1 MHRHRKL
8 ARADLAQKCLDV
20 WVVKGQ
26 TATQQRK
33 QDNTAAPYITGRA
46 VVALAADNFRTRIV
60 WTAAAGLKHLLHR
73 LQRCHTKVGNLY
85 NTARAIQQQVF
96 GLEVTVAD
104 AECMAVVHT
113 KNDLAEVGARLVRAQ
128 APARNKI
135 VKELAA
141 RDVLHDQKE
150 LLACLIHVPETKQVR
165 MLDQLHNDNL
175 ALYTQRKLVLFCT
188 QITQTHAAVD

>member
-1 MHRHRKL
+1 M
-8 ARADLAQKCLDV
+8 
-20 WVVKGQ
+20 
-26 TATQQRK
+26 
-33 QDNTAAPYITGRA
+33 
-46 VVALAADNFRTRIV
+46 
-60 WTAAAGLKHLLHR
+60 
-73 LQRCHTKVGNLY
+73 
-85 NTARAIQQQVF
+85 
-96 GLEVTVAD
+96 
-104 AECMAVVHT
+104 
-113 KNDLAEVGARLVRAQ
+113 RAQ